1 MKRFAK
7 VAVLGVIVLAMASC
21 APKKAPSFGLT
32 YEDGVRVM
40 GKVYDEATNKP
51 LNANVVVPI
60 VPLNI
65 KTDADGSYLIRNLPA
80 GKYRAVFSAW
90 GYEPKTVDIVVKDGE
105 ITKLDVGLSK
115 IEATVSGVLYD
126 GKTHKPISGTVEV
139 DPDGMVVTAT
149 NGKYTLS
156 LPFGVYMLKARAE
169 KHIFDVKTV
178 VINDAKPKK
187 VNFVL
192 ARAAGGESFATKFPV
207 IYFDFDSYRI
217 KNEYKGALDRV
228 ADLLKANPGLV
239 VEVAGHA
246 SSEGSFEYN
255 AALSLKR
262 ALAVRDYLIK
272 KGVSPE
278 RLIPRGYSE
287 SRVADFNYRI
297 SQRKK
302 NRRVEFIV
310 R

>member
-1 MKRFAK
+1 MKRIAK
-7 VAVLGVIVLAMASC
+7 IGVLGVIVLAMASC

-40 GKVYDEATNKP
+40 GKVYDEANNKP
-51 LNANVVVPI
+51 LVANVVVPI

-65 KTDADGSYLIRNLPA
+65 KTDADGSYIIRDLPVGTYKA
-80 GKYRAVFSAW
+80 TVSAW
-90 GYEPKTVDIVVKDGE
+90 GYEPKTVTISVKEGQ
-105 ITKLDVGLSK
+105 ITKLDIGLKK
-115 IEATVSGVLYD
+115 IKTEVTGVLYD
-126 GKTHKPISGTVEV
+126 AKTHKPISGTVEV
-139 DPDGMVVTAT
+139 DPEGMVITAT
-149 NGKYTLS
+149 NGKYSLT
-156 LPFGVYMLKARAE
+156 LPFGVYMLKAKSE

-178 VINDAKPKK
+178 VVKNSEPLK

-192 ARAAGGESFATKFPV
+192 ARSANTQSLANKFPI
-207 IYFDFDSYRI
+207 IYFDFDSYKI
-217 KNEYKGALDRV
+217 KPEYKSALDEV
-228 ADLLKANPGLV
+228 AAFLKANPGIV

-272 KGVSPE
+272 KGIAPQ
-278 RLIPRGYSE
+278 RLIARGYSE
-287 SRVADFNYRI
+287 SRVADFNYKI

-302 NRRVEFIV
+302 NRRVEFLV

>member
-1 MKRFAK
+1 MKKLAK
-7 VAVLGVIVLAMASC
+7 IGVLGIIVLAMASC
-21 APKKAPSFGLT
+21 APQKAPSFGLT

-51 LNANVVVPI
+51 LNANVVLPI
-60 VPLNI
+60 IPLNI
-65 KTDADGSYLIRNLPA
+65 KTDADGSYIIRNLPVGSYKA
-80 GKYRAVFSAW
+80 TFSAW
-90 GYEPKTVDIVVKDGE
+90 GYEPKTVTIEVKKGQ
-105 ITKLDVGLSK
+105 ITKLDIGLAK
-115 IEATVSGVLYD
+115 IQTKVSGVLYD

-139 DPDGMVVTAT
+139 DPEGLTITAT
-149 NGKYTLS
+149 NGKYSLS
-156 LPFGVYMLKARAE
+156 LPFGVYMLKAKAE
-169 KHIFDVKTV
+169 KHIFDVKTIV
-178 VINDAKPKK
+178 VKDTKPLK

-192 ARAAGGESFATKFPV
+192 AKATGYESFAKKFPV
-207 IYFDFDSYRI
+207 IYFDFDSYKI
-217 KNEYKGALDRV
+217 KPEYESALDQV
-228 ADLLKANPGLV
+228 AGLLKANPSLV

-272 KGVSPE
+272 KGISPE

-287 SRVADFNYRI
+287 SRVADFNYKI

-302 NRRVEFIV
+302 NRRVEFLI

>member
-1 MKRFAK
+1 MKKLARIG
-7 VAVLGVIVLAMASC
+7 VLGVIVLAMVSC

-51 LNANVVVPI
+51 LNANVVLPI
-60 VPLNI
+60 IPLNI
-65 KTDADGSYLIRNLPA
+65 KTDADGSYIIRNLPVGSYKA
-80 GKYRAVFSAW
+80 TFSAW
-90 GYEPKTVDIVVKDGE
+90 GYEPKTVTIEVKEGQ
-105 ITKLDVGLSK
+105 ITKLDVGLTK
-115 IEATVSGVLYD
+115 IQTTVSGVLYD

-139 DPDGMVVTAT
+139 DPEGLTITAT
-149 NGKYTLS
+149 NGKYSLS
-156 LPFGVYMLKARAE
+156 LPFGVYMLKAKAE

-178 VINDAKPKK
+178 VVKDTKPLK

-192 ARAAGGESFATKFPV
+192 AKATGYQSFANKFPI
-207 IYFDFDSYRI
+207 IYFDFDSYKI
-217 KNEYKGALDRV
+217 KPEYESALDKV
-228 ADLLKANPGLV
+228 ADLLKANPNLV

-272 KGVSPE
+272 KGISPE

-287 SRVADFNYRI
+287 SRVADFNYKI

-302 NRRVEFIV
+302 NRRVEFLV